1 MPVVSCELISVRD
14 ELAQFTRGLTP
25 GEGGRADATSAVA
38 LLGEIER
45 LAGAAKALLARW
57 VADTGG
63 WKGGGDRSPAH
74 WLARQSGTSVG
85 EAGATL
91 DAAEKLDG
99 LAATDAAFR
108 AGRLSA
114 PQVREIT
121 TAAAVNPHSEGDL
134 LEAAGSESLRE
145 LRERARLAR
154 AAGED
159 ENTRHLRIKKSRYLR
174 AGVVADGAF
183 ELHYRDTPDAGAD
196 ILAALTPLRDRIFR
210 EARTQ
215 GRRHPL
221 EAYTADALHRLAR
234 TALTHTGESGDG
246 QTTGAG
252 DRVGDPDRHGGGV
265 GDGAA
270 NAVAPRNAKIIVRI
284 DHTALTRGHVEP
296 GEICEI
302 AGVGPVPVA
311 TVKAMM
317 SDAFIAAVVTKG
329 EAVANVA
336 HLGRKVTAK
345 QRTALEWRGLR
356 CAVAGC
362 PARQFLEI
370 DHLIDWAATHH
381 TKLDELEWL
390 CPHHHDL
397 KTYQGYRLEPGTG
410 PRRLLAPDHP
420 DNPNPHRGPPDRRQR
435 DPAPPSPH
443 GESATLPL
451 GA

>member
-1 MPVVSCELISVRD
+1 MRVMSCELISIRD
-14 ELAQFTRGLTP
+14 ELAGFTRGLAP
-25 GEGGRADATSAVA
+25 GEVGGDAAAAAVA
-38 LLGEIER
+38 VLGEIER
-45 LAGAAKALLARW
+45 LAGAAKALLARR
-57 VADTGG
+57 VADTGRWQG
-63 WKGGGDRSPAH
+63 HGDRSPAH

-85 EAGATL
+85 EAGAVL
-91 DAAEKLDG
+91 DATGKLDD
-99 LAATDAAFR
+99 LAATDDAFR
-108 AGRLSA
+108 AGRLSG

-121 TAAAVNPHSEGDL
+121 AAAAANPDAEADL
-134 LEAAGSESLRE
+134 LAAAATESLRE
-145 LRERARLAR
+145 LRERSRLAR

-159 ENTRHLRIKKSRYLR
+159 ESARHARIKASRYLR

-183 ELHYRDTPDAGAD
+183 ELHYRDTVDAGAD
-196 ILAALTPLRDRIFR
+196 LLAALHPLRDRIFR
-210 EARTQ
+210 QARTQ

-221 EAYTADALHRLAR
+221 EAYTADAVHLLAR
-234 TALTHTGESGDG
+234 TALTNMADGGDRHRRDNS
-246 QTTGAG
+246 GAG
-252 DRVGDPDRHGGGV
+252 D
-265 GDGAA
+265 GAERA
-270 NAVAPRNAKIIVRI
+270 ADVEGPASAVPPRNAKIIVRI
-284 DHTALTRGHVEP
+284 DHTALTRGHTQA

-317 SDAFIAAVVTKG
+317 NDAFLAAVVTKG

-370 DHLIDWAATHH
+370 DHLIDWARTHH

-397 KTYQGYRLEPGTG
+397 KTYQGYKLEPGTG
-410 PRRLLAPDHP
+410 PRRLLPPDHP
-420 DNPNPHRGPPDRRQR
+420 DNTRTHRGPPNRRQR
-435 DPAPPSPH
+435 DPAPPNPH
-443 GESATLPL
+443 GEPATLLL